1 MEAHSYIVVWVPFT
15 KLFGVFFLQFDEEAF
30 TLRSREQHLI
40 HCDDLEGDPA
50 NFDENSK
57 EFGVNYRSQL
67 LELRYFDI
75 CGGGLVADVMHDL
88 LEGTLQYKTKLTL
101 KHVISQHYVTY
112 KTFAN
117 LLEGLELGYMEMDNK
132 PTVIPARVINSDDK
146 HLGQKKY
153 TIVTVN
159 TCEPHHIQ
167 MYVHNDVVCHFQL
180 LRCGF

>member
-67 LELRYFDI
+67 LELRYFDM
-75 CGGGLVADVMHDL
+75 C
-88 LEGTLQYKTKLTL
+88 
-101 KHVISQHYVTY
+101 
-112 KTFAN
+112 
-117 LLEGLELGYMEMDNK
+117 
-132 PTVIPARVINSDDK
+132 
-146 HLGQKKY
+146 
-153 TIVTVN
+153 
-159 TCEPHHIQ
+159 
-167 MYVHNDVVCHFQL
+167 
-180 LRCGF
+180 